1 MTAETPRP
9 PKDSLYSLQPT
20 MPSSVLILRK
30 SRFRQPASAW
40 SDSIVVIFMP
50 GRLPNRPTP
59 RQPCPH
65 RLPPPPPEP
74 PPSPRGG
81 EGRGGGRFRKRARLV
96 SVVIRLVGPRL
107 LHGDVAGLRVGQLGE
122 VRVQLSELQPRHL
135 LVEMLGQDVDA
146 DLVLVRVGVQLDLRD
161 DLVGERRAHDVAGVP
176 GGAAQVDQP
185 SLREQ
190 DDALAVGEDDVV
202 DLRLDVLPPV
212 LLERGDVDVAVA
224 WGEE

>member
-9 PKDSLYSLQPT
+9 PNDTLYSRQPT

-65 RLPPPPPEP
+65 RLAPPPPHPPPPPRPAPPPPEP
-74 PPSPRGG
+74 APSPRRG
-81 EGRGGGRFRKRARLV
+81 EGRGEGRFRKRARLV

-107 LHGDVAGLRVGQLGE
+107 LHADVGGLG
-122 VRVQLSELQPRHL
+122 
-135 LVEMLGQDVDA
+135 
-146 DLVLVRVGVQLDLRD
+146 
-161 DLVGERRAHDVAGVP
+161 VGEL
-176 GGAAQVDQP
+176 GGAGA
-185 SLREQ
+185 SLHAR
-190 DDALAVGEDDVV
+190 AA
-202 DLRLDVLPPV
+202 
-212 LLERGDVDVAVA
+212 
-224 WGEE
+224 